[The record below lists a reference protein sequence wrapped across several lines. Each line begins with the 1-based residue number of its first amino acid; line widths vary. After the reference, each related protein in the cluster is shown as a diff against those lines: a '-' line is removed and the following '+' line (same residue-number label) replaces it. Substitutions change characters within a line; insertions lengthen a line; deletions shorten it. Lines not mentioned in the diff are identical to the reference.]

1 MGACDEREIFMALG
15 KIYCSVFPLI
25 LLQSHYTHTLCFFFF
40 FFLNN
45 LQLLNFLEHES
56 HLNRTVSVLLCLQEF
71 DDISGG
77 EKKDMDVLEG
87 RKGKNNIRKKTSF
100 SCSELCHGSWG
111 LLNWWSVKS
120 SFSNVKSCR
129 LSPALYFTL
138 GSQFS

>member
-1 MGACDEREIFMALG
+1 MREKSSWLWARFAVL
-15 KIYCSVFPLI
+15 YFLSFYSSLTI
-25 LLQSHYTHTLCFFFF
+25 LTHFAFFL
-40 FFLNN
+40 FLNN

-77 EKKDMDVLEG
+77 EKKDMDVSEG
-87 RKGKNNIRKKTSF
+87 RKGKNNIRKKNSF